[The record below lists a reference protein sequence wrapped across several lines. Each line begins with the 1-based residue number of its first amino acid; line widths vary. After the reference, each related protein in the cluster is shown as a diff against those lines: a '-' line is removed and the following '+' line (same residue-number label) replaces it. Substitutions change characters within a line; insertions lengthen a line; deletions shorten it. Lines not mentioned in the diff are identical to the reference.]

1 MPLIITDTTC
11 DFSLEHANNIGV
23 RMLSLGVTF
32 GDHFYK
38 EKIDITNKEFYEKL
52 EASKNIPTTNLI
64 NPSEFVDIYNAYP
77 DEDIIVLPIAKKL
90 SGTFQSAII
99 AKDIVERD
107 NIHVLDTKTVTCG
120 LGLLVTSAVKYCNEN
135 LSTEEIVEKLK
146 ADIKQIQ
153 IVAVFDTLK
162 YLIKGGRLSK
172 VEGAIGSALNIKPI
186 LSIANG
192 ELETIGKCRG
202 NKAAYR
208 EIIRIVQE
216 DLPIDDSREIF
227 YGSSNAPDLLNTFRE
242 VSPYT
247 GINFDV
253 GCVIGTHAGP
263 GCVEIAYF
271 KK

>member
-1 MPLIITDTTC
+1 MPIIITDTTC
-11 DFSLEHANNIGV
+11 DFSLEHANKVGV

-32 GDHFYK
+32 GDEFYK
-38 EKIDITNKEFYEKL
+38 EKIDITNEEFYQKL
-52 EASKNIPTTNLI
+52 ENSKDIPTTNLI
-64 NPSEFVDIYNAYP
+64 NPSEFVDIFNEYP
-77 DEDIIVLPIAKKL
+77 NDDLIVLPISKDL
-90 SGTFQSAII
+90 SGTYQSAIL

-107 NIHVLDTKTVTCG
+107 NIYVLDTKTVTCG
-120 LGLLVTSAVKYCNEN
+120 LGLLVTQAVNYCKST
-135 LSTEEIVEKLK
+135 LSSKEIVEKLE
-146 ADIKQIQ
+146 ADIDKIQ

-192 ELETIGKCRG
+192 ELKTIGKCRG

-216 DLPIDDSREIF
+216 DFPIDTTRDIF
-227 YGSSNAPDLLNTFRE
+227 YGSSNAPTLLETFKE

-247 GINFDV
+247 GESFDV